1 MNASHVA
8 STRSSGRRLWG
19 WVPILVSLTL
29 LGVALAQPSIFALF
43 QNATLWPLAVAIV
56 ISIAVNLGVGTVMI
70 REVCR
75 TTGHRLGWGTA
86 TKVWAGTL
94 PLATFVPFQLGHTA
108 LVLALRRALGV
119 PLARAA
125 FVVGYDKF
133 YRLLGLIM
141 WLGACQLALSF
152 EPSTSDVFSRVLA
165 SLCLLAPAVA
175 LLERPLRHVAARL
188 GAPIAA
194 DRTPPLAERAK
205 LLVLGVASQCSAAM
219 VFVLAWHAVDPAA
232 TWWGLA
238 GYPIVQVLA
247 MLPASV
253 SGFGVRAHLV
263 HIVVGCRT
271 DTGVASGLLVS
282 LIEYG
287 IPAVL
292 GLAALPYVIR
302 LFAKRD

>member
-8 STRSSGRRLWG
+8 STPSSGRRLWG
-19 WVPILVSLTL
+19 WVPIIVSVAL
-29 LGVALAQPSIFALF
+29 LGVALAQPSIYALF
-43 QNATLWPLAVAIV
+43 RNATPWPLAVAIV
-56 ISIAVNLGVGTVMI
+56 LSIVVNLGVGTVMI

-75 TTGHRLGWGTA
+75 TTGHPLDWGTA

-94 PLATFVPFQLGHTA
+94 PLATFIPFQLGHTA
-108 LVLALRRALGV
+108 LVLALRRALNV

-125 FVVGYDKF
+125 FVVGYDKA
-133 YRLLGLIM
+133 YRLLGLVM

-152 EPSTSDVFSRVLA
+152 EPSTSDLFSRTLA
-165 SLCLLAPAVA
+165 SLFLLAPCVA
-175 LLERPLRHVAARL
+175 LLEGPLRRIAARL

-194 DRTPPLAERAK
+194 RTPPLAERAK
-205 LLVLGVASQCSAAM
+205 LLALGVASQCSAAL
-219 VFVLAWHAVDPAA
+219 VFVLAWQAVDPAA

-238 GYPIVQVLA
+238 GYPIVQVLS

-271 DTGVASGLLVS
+271 DTGIASGLLVS